1 VLKLLRGRSQRAE
14 SEAESGAESGAR
26 RMPRVH
32 DDLMGLL
39 AGCRRGD
46 ARALATLL
54 SALGPPMLQMIR
66 RVMGGADPDVE
77 DVFQEAMLSVTRA
90 LPSFRG
96 ECSTR
101 HFGCRIAT
109 LTALKARRRR
119 AGIPEVLA
127 SGLDD
132 DRCEGL
138 DAPDWALSSCRRRVV
153 RQLLDELPA
162 EQAETMTLHYL
173 AGLTVEEVAS
183 AVRVPVE
190 TVRSRLRLA
199 KAALRE
205 RVALDPSMSEV
216 LEDKL

>member
-1 VLKLLRGRSQRAE
+1 
-14 SEAESGAESGAR
+14 
-26 RMPRVH
+26 MPRVH
-32 DDLMGLL
+32 DDLLGLV
-39 AGCRRGD
+39 ADCRRGD
-46 ARALATLL
+46 LRALSTLL

-66 RVMGGADPDVE
+66 RILGGADPDVE
-77 DVFQEAMLSVTRA
+77 DVFQEAMLSVARA

-119 AGIPEVLA
+119 SGVPEVLA
-127 SGLDD
+127 SGTDD
-132 DRCEGL
+132 ARCEGI
-138 DAPDWALSSCRRRVV
+138 DETDWALSACRRHLV

-183 AVRVPVE
+183 AVRAPIE

-205 RVALDPSMSEV
+205 RVALDPSMSEL